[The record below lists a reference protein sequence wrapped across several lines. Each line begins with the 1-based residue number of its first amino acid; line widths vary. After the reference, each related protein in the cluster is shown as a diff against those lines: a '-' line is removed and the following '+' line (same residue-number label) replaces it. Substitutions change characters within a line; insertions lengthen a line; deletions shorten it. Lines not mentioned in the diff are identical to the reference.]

1 MDFKID
7 SWLMREKLKISLK
20 SDKTKTKLKYIKASA
35 LALTFG
41 IVLGI
46 IIIFANGYNGIGYFF
61 ELFKVSF
68 NTIKFGNGQ
77 SDFDRMM
84 SHFSSYI
91 ILALGLAMAFKLG
104 LFNIGGSGQ
113 AVLGAGLSII
123 LVAEMEKSTGIS
135 FATVGGSYIVV
146 IFLIFVLSAATVSAL
161 AGVLKV
167 FFNIH
172 EVVTTVM
179 MNWTI
184 WYFIRWI
191 IMRNSE
197 DYISTNQE
205 TKAFDHNWIS
215 IGGNQWILG
224 IILAIVCVG
233 IVFFVLT
240 FTTFGY
246 KYNVVGKQHEAAKY
260 AGINNKSFVIVAT
273 AISGALIG
281 IAAFIYYIS
290 IEKKIGYA
298 TNTLPTFGFDG
309 ISIALVAFNN
319 IFGII
324 PISFLWAVI
333 KSSATAATGNPL
345 YNGLSNEAA
354 SLMFGAVIYGAAIYS
369 VFYRFVPIQKIK
381 FRIYQAMDFKTK
393 IEYKKNLATI
403 KDYKQEINS
412 IKNERNAAL
421 KLVPKVEKKL
431 EKNQNDI
438 SYLLTPKEIAAAPFN
453 DRISIIKSK
462 INSLKVLNKIIW
474 EEGYQIYLN
483 NGLRGIKTW
492 KQKNDNL
499 ILGTT
504 LDELTE
510 FVIERNHKVLQSKK
524 TFKQFLKHS
533 EQMNDSKL
541 DDAILKQNAK
551 QKHGVENAE
560 QELLDKTIAINTDF
574 KESLMDYKLRRD
586 LEIKNAKQEAAVAG
600 EKSVIAY
607 NKVIKV
613 NNENY
618 KLMLESVKKEY
629 EVIEEN
635 LKSQLQELKSIYQKD
650 LEIAKGDNQ
659 KIKDLKDNYEKN
671 LMNLKAQSFEKK
683 MEVKY

>member
-1 MDFKID
+1 MDFKLD
-7 SWLMREKLKISLK
+7 SWLTREKIRISLK
-20 SDKTKTKLKYIKASA
+20 SEKTKSKLSYIKASI
-35 LALTFG
+35 LALLFG
-41 IVLGI
+41 ITLGI

-68 NTIKFGNGQ
+68 STWKVGSGQ
-77 SDFDRMM
+77 SDLDRMM
-84 SHFSSYI
+84 NHFSSYI

-123 LVAEMEKSTGIS
+123 LVAEMEQSTGIS
-135 FATVGGSYIVV
+135 FETVGGTYILV
-146 IFLIFVLSAATVSAL
+146 IFIIFVFSAALTSAL

-184 WYFIRWI
+184 WYFVRWI
-191 IMRNSE
+191 LTTSPKFMNM
-197 DYISTNQE
+197 NQE
-205 TKAFDHNWIS
+205 TKAFNHQWLT

-224 IILAIVCVG
+224 IILATICVG
-233 IVFFVLT
+233 VVFFALS

-246 KYNVVGKQHEAAKY
+246 KYNVVGKQQDAAKY
-260 AGINNKSFVIVAT
+260 AGINNKSFVIIAT

-290 IEKKIGYA
+290 IEKKLSYA
-298 TNTLPTFGFDG
+298 QNDIPTFGFDG

-333 KSSATAATGNPL
+333 KSSATAATGNSDF
-345 YNGLSNEAA
+345 NGLSNEAA

-369 VFYRFVPIQKIK
+369 VFYRFVPIQKLK
-381 FRIYQAMDFKTK
+381 FKLYQNIDFKTR
-393 IEYKKNLATI
+393 IEIDKNIAIINDYKNQISLIKLEKREAIKNYKKNPDI
-403 KDYKQEINS
+403 EIQS
-412 IKNERNAAL
+412 KASKNDFL
-421 KLVPKVEKKL
+421 GW
-431 EKNQNDI
+431 
-438 SYLLTPKEIAAAPFN
+438 KEILCLPYN
-453 DRISIIKSK
+453 DKISILKGK
-462 INSLKVLNKIIW
+462 INSSKILNKILW
-474 EEGYQIYLN
+474 DEGYKTYLQ
-483 NGLRGIKTW
+483 NGLKGVKNW
-492 KQKNDNL
+492 KVKNDNL

-510 FVIERNHKVLQSKK
+510 YVIERDHKISQSKK
-524 TFKQFLKHS
+524 DFKKFLKVS
-533 EQMNDSKL
+533 EKMNDSKL

-551 QKHGVENAE
+551 QKFGIEDAE
-560 QELLDKTIAINTDF
+560 KDLADQTKLINTDYKDLLLTA
-574 KESLMDYKLRRD
+574 KERRNE
-586 LEIKNAKQEAAVAG
+586 EIKSARQEASIAG

-607 NKVIKV
+607 KKVIKV

-618 KLMLESVKKEY
+618 RALLDSVKKEY
-629 EVIEEN
+629 EIIESWEKQKLEEIKIKFDSKISESKDSSDEIKI
-635 LKSQLQELKSIYQKD
+635 LKSQYKD
-650 LEIAKGDNQ
+650 SVI
-659 KIKDLKDNYEKN
+659 KIKAE
-671 LMNLKAQSFEKK
+671 SFNKK